1 MSENTDITIVS
12 VDEAW
17 IADWAAEG
25 ISALERYLAKQAK
38 FAEYLRGRD
47 LESGDGDG
55 AHSV

>member
-1 MSENTDITIVS
+1 MSEDTHIAVLP

-25 ISALERYLAKQAK
+25 ISALERYLAKQAA

-55 AHSV
+55 ARSV

>member
-1 MSENTDITIVS
+1 MSENTNITIVS

-25 ISALERYLAKQAK
+25 LVACERYLAKQAA

-55 AHSV
+55 ARSV